1 MCDIVCSSWFFFWV
15 KWFPHIYIYIHI
27 CCGAIGFNLI
37 KLAKPPSKYISLF
50 SGEANIHLYG
60 PFLSNT
66 FTCFFCWCSLAP
78 QDMKQNGLQPWLA
91 WKLELLFV
99 CFVGWWVWC
108 QCLLLVMIGFFQKPM
123 RCLWRCLKQ
132 VVFLNLLTEQGL
144 RVVVNMEHF
153 LPEQ

>member
-1 MCDIVCSSWFFFWV
+1 M
-15 KWFPHIYIYIHI
+15 
-27 CCGAIGFNLI
+27 
-37 KLAKPPSKYISLF
+37 
-50 SGEANIHLYG
+50 
-60 PFLSNT
+60 
-66 FTCFFCWCSLAP
+66 FFCWCSLAP

-144 RVVVNMEHF
+144 KVVVNMEHSCRSNRNIYLSKTYSF
-153 LPEQ
+153 HPAFQKRPRKWATATAPLDTLCDIGLREHHGAFAFCPWYLILFRILLFKYSRDI